1 MCSLRSGA
9 LLLLALPALGLT
21 GRPALGSG
29 GVPPAPGA
37 TAEAVDEG
45 AWMWARLGVR
55 ISSAE
60 EEKHPTNRRRLY
72 RVFSPRRV
80 IAVRK
85 NGLADLAG
93 VKVGANAVLVPQG
106 DTGHINMSTGRAI
119 RTVFHPS
126 EEVLHIHT
134 VISGPWKITV
144 TGQRPGVARLVL
156 TDVDGKEEEVIAV
169 VVGKAK

>member
-1 MCSLRSGA
+1 MYSLRSA
-9 LLLLALPALGLT
+9 TLLLLAFLGASLT
-21 GRPALGSG
+21 GRPAHGSG
-29 GVPPAPGA
+29 SAPPAPEA

-60 EEKHPTNRRRLY
+60 EEKLPTDVPRA
-72 RVFSPRRV
+72 RVWKTRTV

-93 VKVGANAVLVPQG
+93 VKLGATAVLVAQG
-106 DTGHINMSTGRAI
+106 DTGHIHMSTGRPI
-119 RTVFHPS
+119 RTVFHPN
-126 EEVLHIHT
+126 EEALHLHSLIT
-134 VISGPWKITV
+134 GAWITV
-144 TGQRPGVARLVL
+144 TGRRPGVARLVL

-169 VVGKAK
+169 VAGKAK